1 MRLPA
6 NARSNQPTKASPR
19 MAKHS
24 PAMAGASLANGWNAN
39 HYSQIPPS
47 PVASALLTS
56 DWNATASGRG
66 IACQPPE
73 HHRFP
78 PCRQL
83 DLPCIHRQ
91 KRRQRHASCRW
102 PAHFARFLSPP
113 AAQNGCASAV
123 PQSASPSSPRLAWL
137 RPPRPCAALPSS
149 ISGASRHC
157 AIYSNRRSA
166 PSSVSRGIE
175 KYPLPPKISGP
186 GEPFEPV
193 PSLRLRPCSGGAA
206 DSLPLS

>member
-1 MRLPA
+1 MLAATSLRRLRQGWR
-6 NARSNQPTKASPR
+6 NILRQWLER
-19 MAKHS
+19 HS
-24 PAMAGASLANGWNAN
+24 PMAGMLTTIAR
-39 HYSQIPPS
+39 YPPS

-66 IACQPPE
+66 IACQPPD

-123 PQSASPSSPRLAWL
+123 PQSASPSSPRRAWL

-166 PSSVSRGIE
+166 PSSVSTWE
-175 KYPLPPKISGP
+175 
-186 GEPFEPV
+186 
-193 PSLRLRPCSGGAA
+193 
-206 DSLPLS
+206 

>member
-66 IACQPPE
+66 IACQPPD

-175 KYPLPPKISGP
+175 KSPLENFGAWGAVRTRAIPPSATL
-186 GEPFEPV
+186 
-193 PSLRLRPCSGGAA
+193 LRRRR
-206 DSLPLS
+206 